1 MRENR
6 TDLYFLFITHS
17 PMSYIYIHQHFVAAI
32 CLYSKLFPRR
42 LHRIGTV
49 ISRNRIPEL
58 NFRLVHPY
66 SLSLWISL
74 FSLLALFP
82 FNKDKKREREREED
96 YIEERDRESI
106 LYNRRAY
113 SRIYRDEEGEW
124 NAWRRP
130 YSCLLLLLPAV
141 ITAILFQEE
150 RCSAVCWLR
159 FLFCRARM
167 NA

>member
-1 MRENR
+1 MAKSSFPHSLVLGCRPIFIYSQLSFLLLCFKKKEMRENR

-58 NFRLVHPY
+58 NFRLAHPY

-130 YSCLLLLLPAV
+130 
-141 ITAILFQEE
+141 
-150 RCSAVCWLR
+150 
-159 FLFCRARM
+159 
-167 NA
+167 